1 MVRFWVGVSG
11 FSYASWKGVF
21 YSEATKPNQMLEAYA
36 TKLNSVEVNSSFYHM
51 PTTTTTSKWAKSTPE
66 SFRFSFKANRKI
78 THFMKLKG
86 TKSEFEFF
94 LKGLK
99 PVGEKLG
106 CVLVQLPPYMK
117 QDYAVLETFLAESP
131 KSLPIAVELRHN
143 SWFGNT
149 LNDLLSKYNTAF
161 CVADTEDMKPVF
173 EETADFGY
181 VRLRRS
187 KYSKTELKTWS
198 NKLQK
203 FAAGFENC
211 FVYFMHD
218 ETGEAA
224 NRAAEFSTIVDS

>member
-21 YSEATKPNQMLEAYA
+21 YPEATKPNQMLGAYA
-36 TKLNSVEVNSSFYHM
+36 AKLNSVEVNSSFYQM

-66 SFRFSFKANRKI
+66 NFRFSFKANRKI
-78 THFMKLKG
+78 THFMKLKNAKG
-86 TKSEFEFF
+86 EFEIF

-99 PVGEKLG
+99 PIEEKFG
-106 CVLVQLPPYMK
+106 CVLIQLPPYMK

-131 KSLPIAVELRHN
+131 KSLPIAVELRHT

-149 LNDLLSKYNTAF
+149 LTNLLSKHNAAL

-173 EETADFGY
+173 EKTADFGY

-187 KYSKTELKTWS
+187 KYSAKELKTWS
-198 NKLQK
+198 EKHVK

-218 ETGEAA
+218 ETGDAA
-224 NRAAEFSTIVDS
+224 NRAAEFATAVNG